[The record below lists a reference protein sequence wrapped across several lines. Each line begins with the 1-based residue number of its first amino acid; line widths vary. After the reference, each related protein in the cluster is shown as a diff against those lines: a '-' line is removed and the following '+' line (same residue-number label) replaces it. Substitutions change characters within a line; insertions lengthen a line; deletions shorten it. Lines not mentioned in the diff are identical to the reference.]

1 MALAN
6 SSFQTPWTDTVVP
19 NTLAGQVTAMVVID
33 PTENLPAGEV
43 TNLIELGEP
52 FEVRVDWQLTGIGT
66 PVVGGFWRVQLFIDD
81 IDGIGPTHG
90 PLGTEAVIPITGGV
104 SPLTFSQRFSIAA
117 NAVQAGLY
125 QLSAS
130 INHSPVNNNANQ
142 LTEMVGFAQS
152 TPVKFTLT
160 VVESVGA

>member
-1 MALAN
+1 
-6 SSFQTPWTDTVVP
+6 
-19 NTLAGQVTAMVVID
+19 
-33 PTENLPAGEV
+33 
-43 TNLIELGEP
+43 
-52 FEVRVDWQLTGIGT
+52 
-66 PVVGGFWRVQLFIDD
+66 
-81 IDGIGPTHG
+81 
-90 PLGTEAVIPITGGV
+90 V

-130 INHSPVNNNANQ
+130 INHSPVSNSPNQ